1 VPDLTSAF
9 ALTAAV
15 LILTALASG
24 IVDRAPISH
33 PIIFLALGVLL
44 GPRGLGVIDLTADSP
59 MLEVIAIL
67 TLALVLFID
76 ALKIRFDEV
85 GDEWVIP
92 ILSLGPG
99 TILTIGVYTVAAYA
113 LFGTTLAESLLL
125 GAILS
130 STDPVVLRDVL
141 RDERIPRSVRR
152 ALGVEAS
159 TNDLVVLPTVLI
171 LIALLQ
177 STAQSLGS
185 WLAFLGQLFVLGPLA
200 GIGVGWA
207 GAWLMDKVDARF
219 GISRLH
225 QVLYGLG
232 LVLAAYVAGELI
244 GGSGFVAAFAAGA
257 AVSLSNVE
265 LCDCFVEYGETTA
278 EIAMLLA
285 FTLFGTLLSTMV
297 TQIELVPAL
306 LFALLGIVVARP
318 LAMTLVLRR
327 AVASRQAR
335 LFISWFG
342 PRGLNSLLLA
352 LLVVQSGVSGAE
364 HLLAIAGVVVFA
376 SAILHGSSAT
386 PLGAWY
392 GRVVAEAAQTLQE
405 ERESTAAGLFRE
417 SAGEVSRLSAS
428 ELAEL
433 LAGPSPPVVLDVR
446 ARSHYAED
454 HVRIPGSIRVPPDQV
469 VEWAIGRSRDRPVVT
484 YCT

>member
-1 VPDLTSAF
+1 VPDLTPAF
-9 ALTAAV
+9 ALTAIV

-24 IVDRAPISH
+24 IVARVPISY
-33 PIIFLALGVLL
+33 PLIFLVLGVLL
-44 GPRGLGVIDLTADSP
+44 GPTGFGIIDLTPHSP
-59 MLEVIAIL
+59 MLEVITIL

-85 GDEWVIP
+85 GDDWLIP

-99 TILTIGVYTVAAYA
+99 TILTTAVYTVAAYA
-113 LFGTTLAESLLL
+113 LFSTTLAESLLL

-152 ALGVEAS
+152 ALGVEAG
-159 TNDLVVLPTVLI
+159 TNDLIVLPIVLI
-171 LIALLQ
+171 LIAMLES
-177 STAQSLGS
+177 STQSLER

-200 GIGVGWA
+200 GIGIGWT
-207 GAWLMDKVDARF
+207 GAWLMAKADARF
-219 GISRLH
+219 GISRLY
-225 QVLYGLG
+225 QALYGLG
-232 LVLAAYVAGELI
+232 LVLAAYVAGESI

-257 AVSLSNVE
+257 TISISNVE

-285 FTLFGTLLSTMV
+285 FTLFGALLSTMV

-306 LFALLGIVVARP
+306 LFALVGIAVARP

-352 LLVVQSGVSGAE
+352 LLAIHSGVSGAE
-364 HLLAIAGVVVFA
+364 RLLAIAGVVVFA
-376 SAILHGSSAT
+376 SVILHGSSAT
-386 PLGAWY
+386 PLAAWY
-392 GRVVAEAAQTLQE
+392 GRIVAEAAQTPGE
-405 ERESTAAGLFRE
+405 ERESTAAGLFR
-417 SAGEVSRLSAS
+417 STAGEVPRISAS
-428 ELAEL
+428 GLADL

-446 ARSHYAED
+446 ARAHYAED
-454 HVRIPGSIRVPPDQV
+454 QVRIPGSLRVPPDQV
-469 VEWAIGRSRDRPVVT
+469 VEWATGQPRDRLVVT